1 MNKEDKKIFDEHIKK
16 IKEIIKEEN
25 ELKLKLETLQNKKLE
40 HINFLLKEN

>member
-1 MNKEDKKIFDEHIKK
+1 MNKEE

>member
-1 MNKEDKKIFDEHIKK
+1 ME
-16 IKEIIKEEN
+16 EEN